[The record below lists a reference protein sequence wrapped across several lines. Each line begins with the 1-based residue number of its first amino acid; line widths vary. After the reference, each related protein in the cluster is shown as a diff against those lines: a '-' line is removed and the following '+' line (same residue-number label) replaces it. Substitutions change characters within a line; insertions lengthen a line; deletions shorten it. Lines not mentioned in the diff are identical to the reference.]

1 MKYDTAGD
9 PMSGLK
15 WSRKTPGKIA
25 KELRSIEIKVSGK
38 TVGRL
43 LKAMRYSLKTNQ
55 KKISNGGVKQTKKER
70 EKRDKQFMY
79 IGQQRESFSKR
90 QEPVISV
97 DSKKKE
103 KIGNFTNSG
112 STYARKAY
120 HTNDHDFASY
130 ALGKFIPY
138 GIYDTLSND
147 GSVFAGTSF
156 DTPLFAVESIE
167 KWWKYE
173 GQKRY
178 PKVKNIYI
186 LADCGG
192 SNGYR
197 SRVWKYEIQ
206 RKLCDVH
213 GLSVTVSHYPPGAS
227 KWNPIEHRLFS
238 EISKNWQGEPLLSY
252 EKALKFIRTTKTS
265 TGLKVKAYMVK
276 KKYEKNQT
284 VSDKELSR
292 LSISKHAIMPEWNYT
307 ITPSNL

>member
-9 PMSGLK
+9 PISGLR
-15 WSRKTPGKIA
+15 WSRKTPDKIA
-25 KELRSIEIKVSGK
+25 KELQSIKINVSGK

-43 LKAMRYSLKTNQ
+43 LKAMRYSLKVNQ
-55 KKISNGGVKQTKKER
+55 KKVSNGGKKLTKEER
-70 EKRDKQFMY
+70 EKRDKQFIY
-79 IGQQRESFSKR
+79 IGQQRESFSER

-103 KIGNFTNSG
+103 NIGNFTNSG
-112 STYARKAY
+112 SVYSREAY
-120 HTNDHDFASY
+120 QTNDHDFSSY
-130 ALGKFIPY
+130 AEGKFIPY

-147 GSVFAGTSF
+147 GSVFAGISS

-167 KWWKYE
+167 KWWRYE
-173 GQKRY
+173 GKKKY
-178 PKVKNIYI
+178 PKTKTIYI
-186 LADCGG
+186 LADGGG

-197 SRVWKYEIQ
+197 SRVWKYELQ
-206 RKLCDVH
+206 KKLSDVH
-213 GLSVTVSHYPPGAS
+213 GLSVIVSHYPPGAS

-238 EISKNWQGEPLLSY
+238 EISKNWQGEPLVSY

-276 KKYEKNQT
+276 KKYVKNQT
-284 VSDKELSR
+284 VSDKEMSR
-292 LSISKHAIMPEWNYT
+292 LSILKHEIMPEWNYT